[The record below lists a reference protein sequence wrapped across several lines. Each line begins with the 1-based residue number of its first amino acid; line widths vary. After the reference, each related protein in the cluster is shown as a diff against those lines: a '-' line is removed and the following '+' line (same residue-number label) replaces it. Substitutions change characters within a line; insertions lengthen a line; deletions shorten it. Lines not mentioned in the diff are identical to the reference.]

1 MRTMKSFIKIFF
13 ASFIALLI
21 FSLIVFFI
29 GMWLIGSA
37 FEASKPD
44 IGSKAVLV
52 LDLSKDFKEQGKEN
66 PVGSLTGDPS
76 EDVPGLYDVVR
87 MLHFAK
93 TDSTIKGIYIK
104 ASDNA
109 NGFGSSEELRKA
121 ILDFKQ
127 SKKFVIAY
135 GEAMDQKSYY
145 VSTAGDKIYC
155 HPNGGV
161 DWDGF
166 SLTLLFMKG
175 LLDKL
180 GIEPQVF
187 YAGKFKSATEP
198 FRVTKMTDANRLQT
212 TDLLND
218 LYGTFLEQTAKARN
232 IDTATLHQLAI
243 NGSIRTA
250 SDALQYKLVD
260 GLKYDD
266 EVKAELSNKLRQP
279 VKDKIN
285 FITLGTYAKAADFM
299 KNDGNNK
306 IAIIYAQGDIVGG
319 KNKDDEIGSDDYI
332 GIIRKVRMD
341 DDVKAI
347 VFRINSPGG
356 SSLASDA
363 IWREITLAKK
373 QKPLVVSMGD
383 YAASGGY
390 YIACSADSVFADAG
404 TITGSIGVFSIL
416 PNMQPFFNNKLG
428 ITFDGVKTAPYADMG
443 GANRPL
449 TETEKRFIQA
459 SVDSIYSTFKHRV
472 AEGRKTAIVFI
483 DSIAQGHVYT
493 GQRAIA
499 LKLVDKTGTLQDAV
513 DCAARMAKI
522 STYRTKEYPEK
533 KSWLE
538 QLMNSSSY
546 KTSETESAIKENIG
560 EDQFK
565 LMQQVKKL
573 QQLMKAPQAR
583 LPFDLQIN

>member
-1 MRTMKSFIKIFF
+1 MQM
-13 ASFIALLI
+13 
-21 FSLIVFFI
+21 
-29 GMWLIGSA
+29 
-37 FEASKPD
+37 
-44 IGSKAVLV
+44 VL
-52 LDLSKDFKEQGKEN
+52 
-66 PVGSLTGDPS
+66 
-76 EDVPGLYDVVR
+76 
-87 MLHFAK
+87 A
-93 TDSTIKGIYIK
+93 
-104 ASDNA
+104 
-109 NGFGSSEELRKA
+109 SSEEFRKA
-121 ILDFKQ
+121 ILDFKK

-145 VSTAGDKIYC
+145 VATAADKVYC
-155 HPNGGV
+155 HPNGGIE
-161 DWDGF
+161 WGGF
-166 SLTLLFMKG
+166 SVTLFFMKG

-218 LYGTFLEQTAKARN
+218 LYGSFLEQTAKARN

-250 SDALQYKLVD
+250 NDALQYKLVD

-266 EVKAELSNKLRQP
+266 EVKAELSGRLKQP

-285 FITLGTYAKAADFM
+285 FITLGTYARAADFR
-299 KNDGNNK
+299 KENGDNK

-319 KNKDDEIGSDDYI
+319 KSQDDEIGSDDFVA
-332 GIIRKVRMD
+332 IIRKARMD
-341 DDVKAI
+341 DDIKAI
-347 VFRINSPGG
+347 VFSVNSPGG

-373 QKPLVVSMGD
+373 QKPVVVSMGD

-390 YIACSADSVFADAG
+390 YISCNADSIFADAG

-443 GANRPL
+443 SPNRPL
-449 TETEKRFIQA
+449 TETEKRFMQGA
-459 SVDSIYSTFKHRV
+459 VDSIYSTFKQRV
-472 AEGRKTAIVFI
+472 VEGRKTDAAFI

-493 GQRAIA
+493 GQRAID

-513 DCAARMAKI
+513 DCAARMAKVT
-522 STYRTKEYPEK
+522 TYRTKEYPEK

-538 QLMNSSSY
+538 QLMSSSSY
-546 KTSETESAIKENIG
+546 KDIRSTKCYKGKYWRATVQIDATGKEIATI
-560 EDQFK
+560 
-565 LMQQVKKL
+565 
-573 QQLMKAPQAR
+573 MKSPQAR
-583 LPFDLQIN
+583 LPV

>member
-1 MRTMKSFIKIFF
+1 MKSFIKIFF
-13 ASFIALLI
+13 ASFLALLI
-21 FSLIVFFI
+21 FSAIIFFI
-29 GMWLIGSA
+29 ALWLIGSA
-37 FEASKPD
+37 LQPSKPD

-52 LDLSKDFKEQGKEN
+52 LDLNKEYREQEKEN
-66 PVGSLTGDPS
+66 PIGSITSDPS
-76 EDVPGLYDVVR
+76 NDIPGLYDVVR
-87 MLHFAK
+87 MLHYAK
-93 TDSTIKGIYIK
+93 TDSAIKGIYIK
-104 ASDNA
+104 AGDNA

-135 GEAMDQKSYY
+135 GETMDQKSYY
-145 VSTAGDKIYC
+145 VSTAANKVYC
-155 HPNGGV
+155 HPNGGI

-166 SLTLLFMKG
+166 SVTLFFMKG

-180 GIEPQVF
+180 GIEAQVF

-218 LYGTFLEQTAKARN
+218 LYGSFLEQTAKARN
-232 IDTATLHQLAI
+232 TDTATLHQLAM

-250 SDALQYKLVD
+250 SDALRYKLVD

-266 EVKAELSNKLRQP
+266 EVKAEISNKLGQL
-279 VKDKIN
+279 VKNKIN
-285 FITLGTYAKAADFM
+285 FITLGTYAKAADFR
-299 KNDGNNK
+299 KNDGDDK

-319 KNKDDEIGSDDYI
+319 KSENEQIGSDDFI
-332 GIIRKVRMD
+332 DIIRKARMD

-347 VFRINSPGG
+347 IFRVNSPGG

-373 QKPLVVSMGD
+373 QKPVVVSMGD

-390 YIACSADSVFADAG
+390 YIACNADSVFADAG
-404 TITGSIGVFSIL
+404 TITGSIGVFTLL

-443 GANRPL
+443 TASRPL
-449 TETEKRFIQA
+449 TQTEKRFLQA
-459 SVDSIYSTFKHRV
+459 GVDSIYNTFKQRV
-472 AEGRKTAIVFI
+472 ATGRKTDIVFI

-493 GQRAIA
+493 GQRAIT

-522 STYRTKEYPEK
+522 TRYRTKEYPEK

-538 QLMNSSSY
+538 QLMSGSSY
-546 KTSETESAIKENIG
+546 KTSEAENAIKKNIG
-560 EDQFK
+560 EEQFM

>member
-1 MRTMKSFIKIFF
+1 MKSFIKIFF
-13 ASFIALLI
+13 ASFLALLI
-21 FSLIVFFI
+21 FCIIIFFI
-29 GMWLIGSA
+29 GLWIVGSA
-37 FEASKPD
+37 LQPSKPD

-52 LDLSKDFKEQGKEN
+52 LDLSKEYREQEKEN
-66 PVGSLTGDPS
+66 PIASVTSDPS
-76 EDVPGLYDVVR
+76 NNIPGLYDLVR
-87 MLHFAK
+87 MLHYAK
-93 TDSTIKGIYIK
+93 TDSAIKGIYIK
-104 ASDNA
+104 ASDNG
-109 NGFGSSEELRKA
+109 NGFASSEELRKA

-135 GEAMDQKSYY
+135 GEAIDQKSYY
-145 VSTAGDKIYC
+145 VATAADKIYC

-166 SLTLLFMKG
+166 SVTLVFMKG

-180 GIEPQVF
+180 GIEPQIF

-198 FRVTKMTDANRLQT
+198 LRVTRMTDANRLQT

-218 LYGTFLEQTAKARN
+218 LYGSFLAQTAKARN

-250 SDALQYKLVD
+250 NDAVHYKLID

-266 EVKAELSNKLRQP
+266 EVKAEISGKLKQP
-279 VKDKIN
+279 AKDKIN
-285 FITLGTYAKAADFM
+285 FITTGTYAMAADFR
-299 KNDGNNK
+299 KNSGDNK

-319 KNKDDEIGSDDYI
+319 KSQDDEIGSDDFI
-332 GIIRKVRMD
+332 DIIRKARTD
-341 DDVKAI
+341 DDVKSI
-347 VFRINSPGG
+347 VFRVNSPGG

-373 QKPLVVSMGD
+373 QKPVVVSMGD

-390 YIACSADSVFADAG
+390 YISCNADSIFADAG

-416 PNMQPFFNNKLG
+416 PNLQPFFNNKLG

-443 GANRPL
+443 SANRPL
-449 TETEKRFIQA
+449 TETEKRFMQA
-459 SVDSIYSTFKHRV
+459 SVDSIYNTFKHRV
-472 AEGRKTAIVFI
+472 AQGRRAGMAFI

-493 GQRAIA
+493 GQRAIN

-513 DCAARMAKI
+513 DCAARMAKLT
-522 STYRTKEYPEK
+522 TYHTKEYPEK

-538 QLMNSSSY
+538 QLMDSNSY
-546 KTSETESAIKENIG
+546 TTSATQNAIKENIG
-560 EDQFK
+560 EQQFK

-573 QQLMKAPQAR
+573 QQLMKTPQAR
-583 LPFDLQIN
+583 LPFDCEIN